1 MSNMGGLLFGPQCVI
16 QSQNIPY
23 EQNSYY
29 RDFCELPQLQIAY
42 LYIWTKYIKK
52 NKANLRDLIAVTGLV
67 ILRKLDSNNWF
78 FILYDLEIRW
88 ITSKKKCTSSRSHQ
102 ALCII
107 SKPSVN
113 SNWGNNPEMLNSG
126 QNGQFFVMCDLEIW
140 QMTLKTTGHLLY
152 AIASFVHHFIAV
164 SQFKL

>member
-1 MSNMGGLLFGPQCVI
+1 MCYTITKYSL
-16 QSQNIPY
+16 
-23 EQNSYY
+23 
-29 RDFCELPQLQIAY
+29 
-42 LYIWTKYIKK
+42 WTKFILQRFLWATSVTNCLPVYLNQIYKK

-67 ILRKLDSNNWF
+67 ILRRLDSNNWF

-88 ITSKKKCTSSRSHQ
+88 ITSKTKCTSSRSHQ